1 MRPPTA
7 LLGASLLGA
16 AFLVVAHGARATP
29 AGLPAHV
36 AHRGAA
42 VAAPP
47 ASPPAS
53 PPAAAGRPAARSAPP
68 SPPPPTGIAG
78 TDVPARHRGLPLAV
92 GAVLAVGVAGAVV
105 RVLAAPG
112 ERPGR
117 VA

>member
-42 VAAPP
+42 VAA
-47 ASPPAS
+47 PPAS